1 MQNEKN
7 DIHTISAADEE
18 LLRSFFA
25 PSSRMTIA
33 DNGFSHRVMKRIST
47 EMPLSQRLVCGVWSV
62 VCLIMSVALF
72 VFKDGMSLLK
82 NSFMDFATGTWHTFA
97 QWTSTV
103 NLSRHLPELSHIS
116 YTTPLLAAVV
126 LIVLGSL
133 AIYNVVET
141 EE

>member
-7 DIHTISAADEE
+7 NTHAVSAADEE
-18 LLRSFFA
+18 LLRRFFA
-25 PSSRMTIA
+25 PSSHMTIA

-72 VFKDGMSLLK
+72 VFKDGVSLLK
-82 NSFMDFATGTWHTFA
+82 NSFTDFATGTWHTFA
-97 QWTSTV
+97 QWMGTV

-116 YTTPLLAAVV
+116 CTTPLLAAVA

-133 AIYNVVET
+133 AIYNVAET

>member
-7 DIHTISAADEE
+7 NTHIISAADEA
-18 LLRSFFA
+18 LLRNFFA
-25 PSSRMTIA
+25 PSAHMTIA
-33 DNGFSHRVMKRIST
+33 DNGFSHRVMKRVST

-82 NSFMDFATGTWHTFA
+82 NSFMDFANGTWHTFA
-97 QWTSTV
+97 QWIGTL
-103 NLSRHLPELSHIS
+103 NLSQHLPELSHIS
-116 YTTPLLAAVV
+116 YTTPLLAAIA
-126 LIVLGSL
+126 LIVFGSL
-133 AIYNVVET
+133 AIYNVAET